1 MAKHILIFSLAY
13 YPSHV
18 SGAEVAIKEVTDRID
33 PSEITFHMI
42 THRFDRSAP
51 GEERIGNVVVHRVGF
66 GGAYLS
72 KIFYVPLAA
81 LRARQLHH
89 TLHFDVLWSMMTY
102 MIFPAVLVRWMGVR
116 VKHLITLQD
125 GDPYEKVFERYFIRP
140 FTPILDHGFRHADMV
155 HAISAYLAEWPK
167 KRGYKGEVVT
177 IPNGASMPSAQE
189 YPREELD
196 ALRESHGIQKGA
208 PVLLSIGR
216 LVHQKA
222 QDIVIRALP
231 LLPRDVRYLVVGE
244 GPDRAMLETLAQEL
258 GVSERVIFTGQVDR
272 TMTAK
277 YRKIAHVF
285 VLPSRSEGQGI
296 SFLSTMVSGL
306 PMVATQEG
314 GIAEFLF
321 DAKRDPEKATTGWAV
336 PVDDP
341 SAIAEAVMDILARP
355 EEAARVAAN
364 AKKLAQETYSWDAIV
379 DAMLSRIF
387 SALFA

>member
-1 MAKHILIFSLAY
+1 MTKNILIFSLAY

-18 SGAEVAIKEVTDRID
+18 SGAEVAIKEITDRID

-42 THRFDRSAP
+42 THRFDRSALP
-51 GEERIGNVVVHRVGF
+51 EEHIGNVTVHRVGF

-81 LRARQLHH
+81 LRARQLHR
-89 TLHFDVLWSMMTY
+89 TVHFDVLWSMMTY
-102 MIFPAVLVRWMGVR
+102 MIFPAVLSRWIGVR

-125 GDPYEKVFERYFIRP
+125 GDPYEKVFERAFIRP
-140 FTPILDHGFRHADMV
+140 FTPLLDHGFHHADLV
-155 HAISAYLAEWPK
+155 HTISAYLAEWPK
-167 KRGYKGEVVT
+167 KRGYAGEVVVV
-177 IPNGASMPSAQE
+177 PNGASMPSAQE
-189 YPREELD
+189 YPKEELD
-196 ALRESHGIQKGA
+196 ALREAHGISKSA
-208 PVLLSIGR
+208 PVLLSVGR

-231 LLPRDVRYLVVGE
+231 LLSQDVRYLVVGE
-244 GPDRAMLETLAQEL
+244 GPDRAMLEGLAQEL

-306 PMVATQEG
+306 PMIATQEG

-321 DAKRDPEKATTGWAV
+321 DAKRDPEKPTTGWAV

-341 SAIAEAVMDILARP
+341 SSIAEAVKDILARP

-379 DAMLSRIF
+379 DAMRSRVF
-387 SALFA
+387 KVLFG